1 MKAVDKCSLYIL
13 YVDKISCAVQNIRE
27 KTSQSL
33 SNKQRLTESEFQ
45 FKAFIFRAR
54 FFQNYYEL
62 APTLNTKVIARSFLY
77 KFYVHIISCV
87 VQKSSASF
95 SWIST
100 KIRTRKLSLW
110 FQNFA
115 PKFRPRLIQI
125 GFESVKTFYTNFVA
139 HISFYKFSFDKIFRT
154 VQYLRDISV

>member
-1 MKAVDKCSLYIL
+1 MEEIGENIDLIPAQIQSITEFRISEFPPNLLSSFVPHPLSFEPNSQNESCRALFPHLFS
-13 YVDKISCAVQNIRE
+13 VDKISCAVQNIRE

-45 FKAFIFRAR
+45 FKAFIFRAQ

-95 SWIST
+95 S
-100 KIRTRKLSLW
+100 
-110 FQNFA
+110 
-115 PKFRPRLIQI
+115 
-125 GFESVKTFYTNFVA
+125 
-139 HISFYKFSFDKIFRT
+139 
-154 VQYLRDISV
+154 